1 MDTSALEKFCLSITD
16 PADANGLPAAV
27 RQRALVYRLDPQGP
41 QVPADADSVDGRLLT
56 PTEKAQRAALLEE
69 IDGSP
74 EAFAEAL
81 RRAAYGWFNR
91 VAAIRYM
98 ELHDF
103 LPSHVRMLSRLGQ
116 PDGQWARPQCLDEA
130 VTLVGEL
137 PGIDAGQAL
146 ALADGAHDEELFAL
160 LLKAQ
165 CAQLAEYMPGIFG
178 KVGATEALLL
188 PARLL
193 GESGLVRRMV
203 CEIPESAWGSEE
215 PDERGHKDNNAE
227 VTGWLYQFYIARE
240 KNDAFAGFKKGKK
253 ATPEKIGPATQ
264 LFTPDWIVRYM
275 VQNSLG
281 RLWMLNNP
289 ESGLAQQMEFYIA
302 PEGDPGDFVTIEG
315 PEDISLCDPACGSG
329 HILAYAFDLLVE
341 MYRERGY
348 RDRDA
353 ARLIIEKNLHGFEI
367 SERAAQWAEF
377 VLNMRACSLDR
388 RFLTRAGRPKPDVC
402 VLEPVTIEAGEL
414 PFGCGL
420 AANKKL
426 LDALAHLTE
435 CGSLLAP
442 TQADLSQLREAVE
455 TAGAAGTLAASDLH
469 VRLTRALDI
478 CTRLARTHTCVVA
491 NPPYMGSSNFDP
503 WTSAWVKVN
512 YPDVKSDLCTCFIE
526 RGFSLAQPKGYSA
539 MVTMQSWMFLGS
551 FEKMREKLL
560 AKATIDSMC
569 HLGARAFD
577 AIGGEVV
584 ATTATVFHNAHKPG
598 VRGAYLRLVDLIGS
612 DAKRDAALEAIQDP
626 TRPWF
631 HRADASTF
639 KSIPGTPIAYWASEG
654 ATAAFIS
661 YPGLN
666 SYAVLAQGLKCGD
679 TERFVRGWYEVNAN
693 SIMSPNSEVTA
704 HKWHFLLDGGD
715 YRKWAGNQID
725 VVNWDND
732 GYSIKTLTDEKG
744 KIRSRVQNERYYHRE
759 GALTWSALTS
769 GPISIRRCS
778 PGTICGGAGYY
789 IISNHDSNRRGII
802 AFLNSSTAQALK
814 ILLSP
819 TMNNEVGD
827 LKRLPVALPS
837 AKDGASELA
846 QSCICISQTDY
857 DSFETSWDFKRH
869 PLV

>member
-74 EAFAEAL
+74 EAFAEVL

-103 LPSHVRMLSRLGQ
+103 LPSHVRMLSRPGQ

-137 PGIDAGQAL
+137 PGIDAAEAL
-146 ALADGAHDEELFAL
+146 TLADGAHDEELFAL

-302 PEGDPGDFVTIEG
+302 PEGDPGDFVAIEG

-442 TQADLSQLREAVE
+442 TQDDLAQLCEAADA
-455 TAGAAGTLAASDLH
+455 AGAAGTLAASDLH

-478 CTRLARTHTCVVA
+478 CERLARTHTCVVA

-526 RGFSLAQPKGYSA
+526 RNLSLIKPDGFTSL
-539 MVTMQSWMFLGS
+539 VTSDTCMYLSS
-551 FEKMREKLL
+551 FVALREKLV
-560 AKATIDSMC
+560 ANDAIITFADTRGSNA
-569 HLGARAFD
+569 HPDVFD
-577 AIGGEVV
+577 A
-584 ATTATVFHNAHKPG
+584 NAIWVLK
-598 VRGAYLRLVDLIGS
+598 RGAQPGYKGAYIKLNQAIGE
-612 DAKRDAALEAIQDP
+612 KEVALKEAIQDP

-639 KSIPGTPIAYWASEG
+639 KSIPGTPIAYWASQKLVDAFGRGISVDAYSDYTGSQNITADNDSYLRRWWEVAQNENSKWIPYSKG
-654 ATAAFIS
+654 GIFRRWYGNHEYVVDWSDSARAFYSTNGTSNLLKEQYWYQPGITYSDITSGRSHFRFLPGQGVFDKKGPEICGLGNRLMATLAFFNS
-661 YPGLN
+661 SLCQQYFSLLN
-666 SYAVLAQGLKCGD
+666 PSMTLQIADVKNVPILEEMFTNQTIDVLAAKS
-679 TERFVRGWYEVNAN
+679 TEN
-693 SIMSPNSEVTA
+693 S
-704 HKWHFLLDGGD
+704 K
-715 YRKWAGNQID
+715 
-725 VVNWDND
+725 
-732 GYSIKTLTDEKG
+732 
-744 KIRSRVQNERYYHRE
+744 
-759 GALTWSALTS
+759 SAW
-769 GPISIRRCS
+769 
-778 PGTICGGAGYY
+778 
-789 IISNHDSNRRGII
+789 
-802 AFLNSSTAQALK
+802 
-814 ILLSP
+814 
-819 TMNNEVGD
+819 
-827 LKRLPVALPS
+827 
-837 AKDGASELA
+837 
-846 QSCICISQTDY
+846 

-869 PLV
+869 PLA

>member
-74 EAFAEAL
+74 EAFAEVL

-103 LPSHVRMLSRLGQ
+103 LPSHVRMLSRPGQ

-130 VTLVGEL
+130 VALVGEL

-146 ALADGAHDEELFAL
+146 TLADGAHDEELFAL

-302 PEGDPGDFVTIEG
+302 PEGDPGDFVAIEG

-353 ARLIIEKNLHGFEI
+353 ARLIIEKNPHGFEI

-388 RFLTRAGRPKPDVC
+388 RFLARAGRPKPDVC

-442 TQADLSQLREAVE
+442 TQADLSQLREAAE

-478 CTRLARTHTCVVA
+478 CERLARTHTCVVA

-503 WTSAWVKVN
+503 WTSAWVKAN

-654 ATAAFIS
+654 MLRAFKNGVLGNLIPVKKGLDTGDNETYLRLWHEVGISKIGIGYSSSETFTADR
-661 YPGLN
+661 
-666 SYAVLAQGLKCGD
+666 K
-679 TERFVRGWYEVNAN
+679 
-693 SIMSPNSEVTA
+693 
-704 HKWHFLLDGGD
+704 KWAPHDKGGD
-715 YRKWAGNQID
+715 FRRWYGNNDWII
-725 VVNWDND
+725 NWENN
-732 GYSIKTLTDEKG
+732 GFELRHSKANL
-744 KIRSRVQNERYYHRE
+744 RSPDFYFSDAV
-759 GALTWSALTS
+759 TWSALTS
-769 GPISIRRCS
+769 GRPHFRFSDQ
-778 PGTICGGAGYY
+778 GAL
-789 IISNHDSNRRGII
+789 SNTAGSSMFPNKEDIPFVL
-802 AFLNSSTAQALK
+802 AYMNSSVVAAMLE
-814 ILLSP
+814 LLSP
-819 TMNNEVGD
+819 TLNYSAGPVGD
-827 LKRLPVALPS
+827 TPRYPYEYDERTVFL
-837 AKDGASELA
+837 
-846 QSCICISQTDY
+846 SQQNVSFSKSDW
-857 DSFETSWDFKRH
+857 DSFETSWDFKHH